1 MSIYLDKMKKK
12 TGSVCDFRGRPV
24 GKIFILVLLFLSFG
38 IQYVSAAHNWP
49 NEVGDG
55 ITTSWHPDGGYI
67 YLKIPVW
74 DDGGSDILTY
84 NAGFSP
90 KSGWLDLQLGTST
103 YRIYCDDGNGKGDN
117 PSLSRSNGDEK
128 AEKVGTP
135 RSGDVRYIEI
145 KWYIK
150 NSQLNREV
158 SMSFNGSWWNDG
170 VTADQDIN
178 GYTVKVT
185 TTAEMPKLTLTS
197 PEFSQSGDKPQV
209 SIKWNRSGGTSSI
222 QGKGDIKLRKD
233 SSTGEVIA
241 TQSAS
246 SSSGTFILNAS
257 DIDLSKEN
265 KYVVTQEFSVQNIS
279 LSSTSN
285 TVTLDAYPQASKIE
299 ASFDE
304 SSRQINVTWSV
315 PGTASSNYVKDNFI
329 LEYTYTL
336 NGKPVETSKVSVPY
350 EFGKTSYSYA
360 VDVPENTTGYYTFFL
375 IREETKDKEAWNNV
389 YGKRIEKLEVNT
401 IHLTVTEAHAVLLE
415 NGKALIYWST
425 SGQNWSNG
433 SKFVLTRQN
442 ITLTTGEDIE
452 MPKSEVFNKPLESEF
467 TSPEE
472 YARYQE
478 LFAGDD
484 QGAYIDDML
493 QLCSEYRY
501 KLQIKPN
508 TNTYSPLSAVYTPE
522 TFIPRDQGDLK
533 SEMSAS
539 KGYFTD
545 RVEISWSTEG
555 PAFDNFSVRRRIYD
569 PNAED
574 NKSFDQIASIPGAA
588 TQSYYSVEDK
598 NCVPGVI
605 YEYKVVGL
613 SKCANETIESLTQP
627 QAIGFRSPTGQIIGR
642 VTFEDGQAVEGVDV
656 QVSSR
661 EDIGGQSVEFEGTA
675 DSYLETDNILAQTGL
690 PYTIQA
696 YVKPDMD
703 NATGIILKKGNYEVG
718 LESGIPYFKVSQDTK
733 VATVKADEKLGIG
746 RFSHISAVYR
756 QENGKDS
763 LYLYLCRANKA
774 GIDTMLVYKS
784 DATSLSVSVQEGK
797 AEIGKGFAGYIDEV
811 RVWDTALTEE
821 EISDNYNRLLAGNEN
836 KLQAYWR
843 FNESVVSEFYDLSY
857 HGTQYNENHGKI
869 YDARLNADV
878 VPEPEQLSFRG
889 VTDKSGNYRIIGIP
903 YSGDGTEY
911 TLTPYYGTHQFSP
924 GEKTIVIGQSSSMF
938 NIDFTDQS
946 SFDLSGIVYY
956 NNSTIPVEGVMF
968 YIDGKVAS
976 KSNGEIITSDEKGVF
991 AIQVPVGQHE
1001 VKAAK
1006 QNHTFVNEGKLQNSY
1021 GADLDYQDN
1030 MADVRFWDATRV
1042 RLIGRIAGG
1051 AVQDTIPLGHSLSK
1065 NNLGEK
1071 IALTV
1076 KLNDDSKGK
1085 IFYYKDDN
1093 TEEERTEEE
1102 VTVTHLHPEHVNTV
1116 KSDATSIVI
1125 TPDLETGEFVAD
1137 LIPEQYKIANI
1148 SVTGYSDL
1156 KDENLLDL
1164 TSAFNEQEV
1173 IYAPET
1179 EGDEIVKEDTVKYS
1193 EIYKYIHR
1201 VQPTVTL
1208 SQVNGQGKTYFGSPN
1223 YKVMN
1228 LAGDMELIS
1237 LYDEDSGKYLMG
1249 KPVFEKGKTYK
1260 IKVDAY
1266 EEYPFYRE
1274 PASGSG
1280 DPVASSY
1287 DKVPVRGGSV
1297 NISNGFAGITKQ
1309 AYVLDSEGSVTVSC
1323 QTVEPSLTNI
1333 EKKIEASFDYNSNV
1347 ITATPIEGYH
1357 IGGVMAGGKS
1367 FITQGPT
1374 EALMVLRDPPGSLS
1388 YAYAEEGT
1396 VISNRSTVTSGKVS
1410 DTNMQDDVLLGF
1422 ELTTSVGVGVETET
1436 ITESENSL
1444 GVVVSTKADESES
1457 NSTVESTALSTRF
1470 QTSDDPM
1477 YVGRNGDLIV
1487 AHSTNISY
1495 GIENLLSIRPIGP
1508 NAGTDIKV
1516 TEGDYCISS
1525 KEALSVGKKFGT
1537 LLVYPQ
1543 AFIEG
1548 TLMSNIIN
1556 IRDNIL
1562 LDKGTTD
1569 TYAKQLANEKNEPV
1583 YISKID
1589 RESEDFGK
1597 TNTDASTFDGDSYKV
1612 IFPDGYD
1619 TSMAKDTIA
1628 ALNISIDS
1636 WIQILADNEQDKIEA
1651 VAYKNFSFQ
1660 AGAGV
1665 EHSEEFIVSKEKVK
1679 SSVFTVGAGVATELG
1694 MKVNGFGVKMTL
1706 NEMTEESSGNEEG
1719 STEEQVKKIGFVLA
1733 EEGDDDYLS
1742 VDVRKEQGVSS
1753 GTNFVYYVQ
1762 GGATACPY
1770 EGEEWTQ
1777 YYEPGQHKLSEGTL
1791 RIEVPKIEAN
1801 VTTVSNVPSDKAAVF
1816 KLLLSN
1822 DSEAQEDVIYTLKM
1836 DDASN
1841 KTGAKF
1847 TIDGVP
1853 LSTGRD
1859 FIVPFGEI
1867 LEKTLEVRMGEV
1879 YDYEGLNLILA
1890 SQCQYDPTNGLFEDI
1905 ADSVSLSVHFI
1916 PASTEV
1922 NIKSPGNNWVLNL
1935 NSPQLTD
1942 GTYYLPI
1949 TVDGFDVNFRNFHHI
1964 AVQFKPSS
1972 SSDSD
1977 WQNIKT
1983 FYADEE
1989 LYNQAQES
1997 SKAMIEGST
2006 VTCNFV
2012 GTLDQNYDIRAVSY
2026 CSLGNDF
2033 VTAESQV
2040 VSGVRD
2046 LVLPKLFGN
2055 PKPAS
2060 GILGIEDEIR
2070 VDFNEALAEGYFTN
2084 ANFEVTAVKN
2094 GSNGDHNVSVDLN
2107 GETDYLTTEFDK
2119 NMSGKSMTME
2129 LWVKPDDLN
2138 RAGTLFTQGNTPEI
2152 FEVSFTA
2159 DKRIEVQLGTVKYQS
2174 DALSMSA
2181 GQWAHVAVVYDN
2193 AGSNLKAYYNYE
2205 LVINQDN
2212 VPAYNGI
2219 GKIEYGRNVNG
2230 TNYFAGC
2237 MHEARFWD
2245 EAYTIADI
2253 KSRSLSILSG
2263 MESSLVAYFPMDEG
2277 KGTLVEDKA
2286 RGNNATM
2293 YGNWSTPDGKAVQ
2306 FGGTTGMVVVNS
2318 SEIPVKDDKDFT
2330 LEFWFRTDASTKAD
2344 AALVN
2349 NGKADG
2355 NERGEKGNK
2364 FFVGFENSQL
2374 IFRTNGYKEVVNG
2387 SYMDQKW
2394 HHFAVSVNRNSGNA
2408 QIFMDGELKNYFRS
2422 DSVGAISGTEI
2433 YLGGCSW
2440 GDAQIPDV
2448 NHKDYFFSGQI
2459 DEFRMWNSALTQS
2472 IISRN
2477 TNRKMDG
2484 DEMGLIAYYPFE
2496 KYIVNTA
2503 NIQELIY
2510 TLEDQTDG
2518 KHTAVAEGNVAET
2531 NERAPL
2537 KSKGPEQSVKYS
2549 FVTSGSAII
2558 INLEEAP
2565 EVLEKTIVNV
2575 ALRDVRDL
2583 NGNIDPTV
2591 YRWSAYIDRNQLKWG
2606 ESEVS
2611 IDKMQYEEYEFV
2623 VPLNNIG
2630 GSVKNFTIEGLPSWL
2645 IADPMSGEIDPKGT
2659 QKITFTIDEGTN
2671 VGTYEEVIYARGEN
2685 NVTEPLPLS
2694 LKVNGE
2700 KPEWSVNPADYR
2712 YNMSVFGKMR
2722 FNTVFST
2729 DKEDMLA
2736 AFQNGKC
2743 IGVAN
2748 NSYDRDHDMWYT
2760 FLTVYNNEKQADNI
2774 EFRMWDASTGKIYL
2788 ATPTPERTITFI
2800 NDGVVGT
2807 AKEPIVFDGKEI
2819 FFQNISL
2826 VEGWNWISFN
2836 LANSNLSDVSAT
2848 LMNGNWTKSDIV
2860 KSRDFFDSYSS
2871 SKGWTGSLTKN
2882 GGFDNV
2888 SLFMLHSSSDQLL
2901 STDGSAVDTK
2911 TTPITV
2917 QGNRWNYIG
2926 YLPSAN
2932 ITVKEALAGYDA
2944 KEGDILKSQSQ
2955 FAMYSGT
2962 GWIGNLKYMEQNK
2975 GYMLMRTAS
2984 NDVTFTYPSTSGTLS
2999 NRNTL
3004 LKRSMTRSMV
3014 SDVTYSNNDYAENMS
3029 IVAVSDQMEPGD
3041 KILAYVDGSLRGVS
3055 DAVDMGEKQLNFISV
3070 AGENRD
3076 RDVSFELE
3084 RNGDVIARAKTT
3096 FSYQA
3101 NAVLGTLAQPVELDF
3116 STPKDNI
3123 SVYPNPFI
3131 DKLNI
3136 HVVAQSGDIIEIAVY
3151 DVLGRLIMKRAQE
3164 TVTGNFFHTT
3174 WNGIVEGNSTSAP
3187 GIYLVHVTLNGET
3200 SVYKV
3205 EKQ

>member
-1 MSIYLDKMKKK
+1 MSIYLSKMKKK
-12 TGSVCDFRGRPV
+12 PDSICDFRSCPV
-24 GKIFILVLLFLSFG
+24 GKILILVALFLNFG
-38 IQYVSAAHNWP
+38 IQYVSAKHNWP
-49 NEVGDG
+49 NEVGSG

-74 DDGGSDILTY
+74 DDDGSDILTY

-90 KSGWLDLQLGTST
+90 NAGWLDLQLGTST
-103 YRIYCDDGNGKGDN
+103 YRIYCDGGNGKGND
-117 PSLSRSNGDEK
+117 PKFTRSNGDER
-128 AEKVGTP
+128 ADMVGTP
-135 RSGDVRYIEI
+135 KSGDVRYIEI
-145 KWYIK
+145 RWYIK

-170 VTADQDIN
+170 ATADQDIN
-178 GYTVKVT
+178 GYTTKVT
-185 TTAEMPKLTLTS
+185 TTAEMPKLTLSS
-197 PEFSQSGDKPQV
+197 PKFSQDNNKRVPQV
-209 SIKWNRSGGTSSI
+209 SMKWNRSGGTGNI
-222 QGKGDIKLRKD
+222 QGKGNINLRKD
-233 SSTGEVIA
+233 SSTGEIIA
-241 TQSAS
+241 SQSAS
-246 SSSGTFILNAS
+246 SSSGTFTLNAS

-265 KYVVTQEFSVQNIS
+265 KYVITQDFSVNNIS

-285 TVTLDAYPQASKIE
+285 TVTLDAYPQASKME

-627 QAIGFRSPTGQIIGR
+627 QTIGFRSPTGQIIGR

-656 QVSSR
+656 QISSR
-661 EDIGGQSVEFEGTA
+661 EDIGGQSVRFKGT
-675 DSYLETDNILAQTGL
+675 DGSYLETDNILAQTGL
-690 PYTIQA
+690 PYSIQA

-703 NATGIILKKGNYEVG
+703 NANGIILKKGNYEVG
-718 LESGIPYFKVSQDTK
+718 LESGIPYFKVENGGLSAK
-733 VATVKADEKLGIG
+733 VAGNEKLSTT

-756 QENGKDS
+756 QAEAGDTLS
-763 LYLYLCRANKA
+763 LYIYRANAA
-774 GIDTMLVYKS
+774 GVDTLLAYKQKV
-784 DATSLSVSVQEGK
+784 SLSSVMVQEGK
-797 AEIGKGFAGYIDEV
+797 AEIGKDFAGYIDEV
-811 RVWDTALTEE
+811 RVWDAALTQED
-821 EISDNYNRLLAGNEN
+821 IAGNYNRLLAGNEDN
-836 KLQAYWR
+836 LQAYWR

-857 HGTQYNENHGKI
+857 LGTKYNENHGKI
-869 YDARLNADV
+869 HDAQLDGDV

-976 KSNGEIITSDEKGVF
+976 KSNGEIITSDEKGIF
-991 AIQVPVGQHE
+991 EIQVPVGQHE
-1001 VKAAK
+1001 VKATK

-1030 MADVRFWDATRV
+1030 MANVRFWDDTRV
-1042 RLIGRIAGG
+1042 RVIGRIAGG

-1071 IALTV
+1071 VSLQL

-1085 IFYYKDDN
+1085 IYYYKDEN
-1093 TEEERTEEE
+1093 TGEERTEEE
-1102 VTVTHLHPEHVNTV
+1102 VTMTHFHPEHKNAV
-1116 KSDATSIVI
+1116 KSDASFITI
-1125 TPDLETGEFVAD
+1125 TPDPETGEFVAD
-1137 LIPEQYKIANI
+1137 LIPEQYKISNI
-1148 SVTGYSDL
+1148 SVTGYSGLSDA
-1156 KDENLLDL
+1156 NVLDL
-1164 TSAFNEQEV
+1164 TNAFNEEKV
-1173 IYAPET
+1173 IYTSEPEDGGVVS
-1179 EGDEIVKEDTVKYS
+1179 ENTVKYNKS
-1193 EIYKYIHR
+1193 YKYIHR
-1201 VQPTVTL
+1201 VQPTLTI
-1208 SQVNGQGKTYFGSPN
+1208 SQVNGQGKTQFGSAD
-1223 YKVMN
+1223 YKMMN
-1228 LAGDMELIS
+1228 LAGGTDLIS
-1237 LYDEDSGKYLMG
+1237 LYDEDTKTYLMG

-1260 IKVDAY
+1260 IKIDAY
-1266 EEYPFYRE
+1266 EEYPFYKE
-1274 PASGSG
+1274 PQGGGEPEIS
-1280 DPVASSY
+1280 DY
-1287 DKVPVRGGSV
+1287 DRVPVCEGSV
-1297 NISNGFAGITKQ
+1297 SITNGFAGKTNEL
-1309 AYVLDSEGSVTVSC
+1309 YTLDENGSVTVAY
-1323 QTVEPSLTNI
+1323 QTVEPNLSNI
-1333 EKKIEASFDYNSNV
+1333 TKKIEASFDFNSNTIV
-1347 ITATPIEGYH
+1347 ATPVEGYH
-1357 IGGVMAGGKS
+1357 IGGVMAGGKD
-1367 FITQGPT
+1367 FVTQRPT
-1374 EALMVLRDPPGSLS
+1374 EAVLVLRDPPGSLS
-1388 YAYAEEGT
+1388 YAYAEEGLT
-1396 VISNRSTVTSGKVS
+1396 ISNSSTVTSGTASNV
-1410 DTNMQDDVLLGF
+1410 DMQDDVLLGL

-1436 ITESENSL
+1436 KTESENSV
-1444 GVVVSTKADESES
+1444 GVIVSSQADDSKSNTKIE
-1457 NSTVESTALSTRF
+1457 TTTLSTHF
-1470 QTSDDPM
+1470 QTSDDPL

-1487 AHSTNISY
+1487 ANSTNISY
-1495 GIENLLSIRPIGP
+1495 GIENLLSIRPVGP
-1508 NAGTDIKV
+1508 NSGDPIVET
-1516 TEGDYCISS
+1516 GDYCISS
-1525 KEALSVGKKFGT
+1525 KQALSVGKSFGT

-1543 AFIEG
+1543 IFIEQS
-1548 TLMSNIIN
+1548 LLPRIIN
-1556 IRDNIL
+1556 LRDNIL

-1569 TYAKQLANEKNEPV
+1569 EYAKTLANQNNEPV

-1597 TNTDASTFDGDSYKV
+1597 SNSDVSTFDGDSYRV
-1612 IFPDGYD
+1612 IFPDNYD
-1619 TSMAKDTIA
+1619 ETTARDTIA
-1628 ALNISIDS
+1628 ALNTSIDS
-1636 WIQILADNEQDKIEA
+1636 WIKILADNEEKKIKA
-1651 VAYKNFSFQ
+1651 VSYKNFSFQ

-1665 EHSEEFIVSKEKVK
+1665 EYSEEFVLSEEETKTTT
-1679 SSVFTVGAGVATELG
+1679 FTVGAGLATELG
-1694 MKVNGFGVKMTL
+1694 MKVNGFGFRMTL
-1706 NEMTEESSGNEEG
+1706 NETVETTSGSEEG
-1719 STEEQVKKIGFVLA
+1719 SSEEQMKKIGFVLA
-1733 EEGDDDYLS
+1733 EEGDDDYIS
-1742 VDVRKEQGVSS
+1742 VDIRKEQGASS
-1753 GTNFVYYVQ
+1753 GTNFVYYTQ

-1770 EGEEWTQ
+1770 EGEETTR
-1777 YYEPGQHKLSEGTL
+1777 YYEPGRHKLSEGTL
-1791 RIEVPKIEAN
+1791 RIEVPKIDAEM
-1801 VTTVSNVPSDKAAVF
+1801 TTISNVPSDKAAVF

-1841 KTGAKF
+1841 NTGAKF

-1859 FIVPFGEI
+1859 FVVPYGDI
-1867 LEKTLEVRMGEV
+1867 LEKTLEVRMGDA

-1890 SQCQYDPTNGLFEDI
+1890 SQCQYDPTDFLDDI
-1905 ADSVSLSVHFI
+1905 ADTVSLSVHFI

-1922 NIKSPGNNWVLNL
+1922 NIKSPGSNWVLNL
-1935 NSPQLTD
+1935 NSPQLSD

-1964 AVQFKPSS
+1964 AVQSKPSS

-1977 WQNIKT
+1977 WQNIMT
-1983 FYADEE
+1983 FYADETLFE
-1989 LYNQAQES
+1989 EAQES
-1997 SKAMIEGST
+1997 DKAMIEGSSI
-2006 VTCNFV
+2006 TCNFV

-2046 LVLPKLFGN
+2046 LVLPKLFGT

-2070 VDFNEALAEGYFTN
+2070 IDFNEALAEGYFTN

-2094 GSNGDHNVSVDLN
+2094 GSNGDHDVSVDLN

-2119 NMSGKSMTME
+2119 NMTGKSMTME

-2138 RAGTLFTQGNTPEI
+2138 RAGTIFTQGNTPEV

-2159 DKRIEVQLGTVKYQS
+2159 DKRIEVQLGTEKYQS
-2174 DALSMSA
+2174 DVLNMSA
-2181 GQWAHVAVVYDN
+2181 DQWAHVAVVYDN
-2193 AGSNLKAYYNYE
+2193 EAGNLKAYYNYE
-2205 LVINQDN
+2205 LAINKDN

-2230 TNYFAGC
+2230 ANYFAGC

-2245 EAYTIADI
+2245 EAYSIADI

-2277 KGTLVEDKA
+2277 KGTLITDKA
-2286 RGNNATM
+2286 RGNNAIM
-2293 YGNWSTPDGKAVQ
+2293 HGNWSTPDGKAIQ
-2306 FGGTTGMVVVNS
+2306 LDGATGMVVVNS

-2374 IFRTNGYKEVVNG
+2374 IFRSNGYKEVING
-2387 SYMDQKW
+2387 SYMDQNW
-2394 HHFAVSVNRNSGNA
+2394 HHFAVSVNRSSGNA

-2433 YLGGCSW
+2433 YLGGCRW
-2440 GDAQIPDV
+2440 GDAQIPDMTYR
-2448 NHKDYFFSGQI
+2448 DRFFSGQI
-2459 DEFRMWNSALTQS
+2459 DEFRMWNSALPQS

-2477 TNRKMDG
+2477 TNKKMEG
-2484 DEMGLIAYYPFE
+2484 SEMGLIAYYPFE

-2503 NIQELIY
+2503 NVKELVY
-2510 TLEDQTDG
+2510 TLEDLVEG
-2518 KHTAVAEGNVAET
+2518 KSATTEGIVSET

-2537 KSKGPEQSVKYS
+2537 KSKGPEQSIKYS

-2575 ALRDVRDL
+2575 ALKDVRDL
-2583 NGNIDPTV
+2583 NGNVDPTV
-2591 YRWSAYIDRNQLKWG
+2591 YRWSAYVDRNQLRWG
-2606 ESEVS
+2606 ESEVV
-2611 IDKMQYEEYEFV
+2611 IDKKQYEEYEFV

-2645 IADPMSGEIDPKGT
+2645 TADPMSGEIDPKGT
-2659 QKITFTIDEGTN
+2659 QKITFTINEGTN

-2685 NVTEPLPLS
+2685 NVTEPLPIS
-2694 LKVNGE
+2694 VKVNGE
-2700 KPEWSVNPADYR
+2700 RPAWNVNPADYK

-2729 DKEDMLA
+2729 DKEDLLA

-2760 FLTVYNNEKQADNI
+2760 FLTVYNNEKQSGDI
-2774 EFRMWDASTGKIYL
+2774 EFRMWDASTGKTYL
-2788 ATPTPERTITFI
+2788 ATPTPERTITFV

-2807 AKEPIVFDGKEI
+2807 AKDPIVFDGKEI
-2819 FFQNISL
+2819 FFQNLSL
-2826 VEGWNWISFN
+2826 VKGWNWISFN
-2836 LANSNLSDVSAT
+2836 LSNSNLPNVSAM
-2848 LMNGNWTKSDIV
+2848 LMNGSWTTSDVV
-2860 KSRDFFDSYSS
+2860 KSRDYFDSYSRT
-2871 SKGWTGSLTKN
+2871 KGWTGSLTKN

-2888 SLFMLHSSSDQLL
+2888 SLFMLHSSDDQIL
-2901 STDGSAVDTK
+2901 STDGAMIDPK
-2911 TTPITV
+2911 TMPITV
-2917 QGNRWNYIG
+2917 LGGRWNYIG
-2926 YLPSAN
+2926 YLPSSN

-2944 KEGDILKSQSQ
+2944 KEGDIIKSQSQ

-2975 GYMLMRTAS
+2975 GYMLLRTAS
-2984 NDVTFTYPSTSGTLS
+2984 DDVAFTYPSTSGSLS
-2999 NRNTL
+2999 NKSILRKNR
-3004 LKRSMTRSMV
+3004 RSADENV
-3014 SDVTYSNNDYAENMS
+3014 QETYVNNNYAENMS
-3029 IVAVSDQMEPGD
+3029 IVAISEDVESGD
-3041 KILAYVDGSLRGVS
+3041 KILAYVDGVLRGVS
-3055 DAVDMGEKQLNFISV
+3055 DCVGVNDKQLNFISV
-3070 AGENRD
+3070 SGESGD
-3076 RDVSFELE
+3076 RDVTFELE
-3084 RNGDVIARAKTT
+3084 RNGDVVARAKTT
-3096 FSYQA
+3096 FAYRS
-3101 NAVLGTLAQPVELDF
+3101 NAVIGTLDQPAVIDF
-3116 STPKDNI
+3116 SAPEDNI
-3123 SVYPNPFI
+3123 SVYPNPFT

-3136 HVVAQSGDIIEIAVY
+3136 YVKAKADDVVEVAVY
-3151 DVLGRLIMKRAQE
+3151 DVMGRKVMQWAKE
-3164 TVTGNFFHTT
+3164 TLKSDFYHIT
-3174 WNGIVEGNSTSAP
+3174 WDGITNSDACAP
-3187 GIYLVHVTLNGET
+3187 GIYLVRITLNGET
-3200 SVYKV
+3200 VVRKV